1 MLQFSAN
8 QIAQAV
14 GGEVVGNGNAM
25 ANNFAKIEEAQDGAL
40 CFVMDS
46 KYAHYLADTKA
57 SVVLINRDVEFSGST
72 SATLIRVDNA
82 RASMAQLLTMVE
94 ETINPRRRGVEQ
106 PSFVTEGVE
115 VPDDSYIGAFA
126 YIGKNV
132 RIGKGV
138 QIYPHCYIG
147 DNVRIGDNTILYDGV
162 KVYYNS
168 QIGQSCVLHA
178 GVVVGS
184 DGFGFEPDANGVYHK
199 VPQIGD
205 VIIEDDVEIGA
216 NTTIDRAMMGHTI
229 VHRNTKIDNL
239 VQVAHN
245 CVVGESTVL
254 CAQVG
259 LAGSTTVGKH
269 CILTGQV
276 GVAGHLEIAD
286 NVIIGAQGGVAN
298 SIKKQGIYQGSPVLD
313 VLTFRKNS
321 VIMKQLPE
329 LRQMVMEHERKLK
342 SINKE

>member
-1 MLQFSAN
+1 MQFTAQ

-14 GGEVVGNGNAM
+14 NGTVVGNPDIT
-25 ANNFAKIEEAQDGAL
+25 ANDFAKIEEAKPGSL
-40 CFVMDS
+40 CFVMDA
-46 KYAHYLADTKA
+46 KYVHYLADTQA
-57 SVVLINRDVEFSGST
+57 SVILINSDIAVEHPT

-82 RASMAQLLTMVE
+82 RQAMADLLKMVE
-94 ETINPRRRGVEQ
+94 DVINPRRHGMEQ
-106 PSFVTEGVE
+106 PCFVAQGTT
-115 VPDDSYIGAFA
+115 VPQDTYLGAFA

-132 RIGKGV
+132 RIGSNV

-147 DNVRIGDNTILYDGV
+147 DNVIIGDNTTLYDGV
-162 KVYYNS
+162 KIYYNTR
-168 QIGQSCVLHA
+168 IGSNCMLHA

-184 DGFGFEPDANGVYHK
+184 DGFGFEPDKEGTYHK

-229 VHRNTKIDNL
+229 IHRNTKIDNL
-239 VQVAHN
+239 VQIAHN
-245 CVVGESTVL
+245 CAIGQSTVL

-259 LAGSTTVGKH
+259 LAGSTTVGNH

-276 GVAGHLEIAD
+276 GVAGHLEITD
-286 NVIIGAQGGVAN
+286 NVIVGAQAGVAS

-313 VLTFRKNS
+313 IMTFRKNAA
-321 VIMKQLPE
+321 IMKQLPE
-329 LRQMVMEHERKLK
+329 LRTMIMDHDRTLK
-342 SINKE
+342 KINKQ